1 MLRSFESI
9 HNGFAEGVLPVG
21 KRYVRMLTLGI
32 CKSGNGDVKGIMGI
46 FSSP

>member
-1 MLRSFESI
+1 
-9 HNGFAEGVLPVG
+9 LPVG